1 MTTEAYTIIDN
12 LDDLLAVLPGNL
24 KDAVAEDERPQLI
37 EIVLDLGRKPE
48 ARFSDRYQYLR
59 ETPVTREE
67 LDFVESKLG
76 AFGDD
81 NRAGLPATL
90 HRISAMRN
98 RRGVVVG
105 LTLRVGRAVSG
116 IVDILRDLIESGQS
130 LLLMG
135 RPGLGKTTLLREMA
149 RVLADEL
156 GKRVVIVD
164 TSNEIAGD
172 GDVPHPAIGRARRMQ
187 VAKVAYQHDVM
198 IEAVE
203 NHMPEVIVVDEIGR
217 VEEAL
222 ASRTIAERGVQLIA
236 TVHGNTL
243 ENLLANPTM
252 SDLIGGIQAVTLG
265 DEEARRRG
273 TQKTVL
279 ERKAPPTFDIVVE
292 MVERGKMAVRRPVA
306 DVVDAILR
314 GMEAPP
320 EQRSRDENGDIVIE
334 AAPEYSAPARLQ
346 SASDDRFSPTHNNR
360 RREKYRNERGGG
372 RSPRDPRPA
381 REPRNE
387 REPRDQRGGSTPRG
401 DSALHSR
408 DDDPDAAT
416 GVLRLLDRE
425 ADAQFDAETE
435 DEKFTS
441 APLLEAPIDVS
452 RLHSIFPFG
461 VSRSRLARAVKQLG
475 LPLSVA
481 RRWQESDAVLMLSGE
496 GIPVDSSFLRE
507 AREMGLPVIGVR
519 GNTYAQI
526 QSRLNALY
534 GEADGPTSPRELAL
548 KEANDAAQRV
558 LAQAMPA
565 EMRAQIKPIRRL
577 QHQLAE
583 KYHLRSYSV
592 GREPNRRVRF
602 LPRLAR

>member
-1 MTTEAYTIIDN
+1 MTTEAYTIVDN
-12 LDDLLAVLPGNL
+12 LDDLLAVLPVGL
-24 KDAVAEDERPQLI
+24 KDAISTEDRATLL
-37 EIVLDLGRKPE
+37 EIVLDLGRRPE
-48 ARFSDRYQYLR
+48 ARFQNRYEYLR
-59 ETPVTREE
+59 EELVTREE
-67 LDFVESKLG
+67 LDFVEARLG

-98 RRGVVVG
+98 RRGAVVG

-187 VAKVAYQHDVM
+187 VAKVSLQHDVM

-203 NHMPEVIVVDEIGR
+203 NHMPEVIVIDEIGR
-217 VEEAL
+217 TEEAF

-252 SDLIGGIQAVTLG
+252 SDLIGGIQAVTLS

-279 ERKAPPTFDIVVE
+279 ERKAPPTFDVIIE
-292 MVERGKMAVRRPVA
+292 MISRDEMAIRRPVA
-306 DVVDAILR
+306 EVVDAILR
-314 GMEAPP
+314 GLDALP
-320 EQRSRDENGDIVIE
+320 ETRERDENGDIIIR
-334 AAPEYSAPARLQ
+334 AAPKIPAPPQRDDHARGERFR
-346 SASDDRFSPTHNNR
+346 AGADRRRGNNR
-360 RREKYRNERGGG
+360 NGRG
-372 RSPRDPRPA
+372 
-381 REPRNE
+381 E
-387 REPRDQRGGSTPRG
+387 RESRTRQTERDVIDNEGDELFMRSRYAGSTPGMAPSNAADISTPGGLPTRG
-401 DSALHSR
+401 ETEAELS
-408 DDDPDAAT
+408 
-416 GVLRLLDRE
+416 
-425 ADAQFDAETE
+425 ADAESEEIAGAVSTE
-435 DEKFTS
+435 AS
-441 APLLEAPIDVS
+441 LDVS
-452 RLHSIFPFG
+452 RVRAIYPFG
-461 VSRSRLARAVKQLG
+461 ISRSRLSRAVKQSG
-475 LPLSVA
+475 LPLEIA
-481 RRWQESDAVLMLSGE
+481 RRWQDADAILLLVGSTGLAE
-496 GIPVDSSFLRE
+496 DSSFLRE
-507 AREMGLPVIGVR
+507 ARELGLPLIGVR

-526 QSRLNALY
+526 QARLNALY
-534 GEADGPTSPRELAL
+534 GAADGPSSPRELAI
-548 KEANDAAQRV
+548 KEAHDAAQRV
-558 LAQAMPA
+558 LQQAAPA
-565 EMRAQIKPIRRL
+565 ELRPQIKPLRRV
-577 QHQLAE
+577 QHQMAE
-583 KYHLRSYSV
+583 KFHLRSYSV